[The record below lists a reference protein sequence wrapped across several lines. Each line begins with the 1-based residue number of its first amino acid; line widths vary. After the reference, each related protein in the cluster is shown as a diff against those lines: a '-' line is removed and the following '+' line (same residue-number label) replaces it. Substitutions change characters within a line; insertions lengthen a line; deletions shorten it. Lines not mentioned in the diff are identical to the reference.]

1 MSRTELP
8 LPPSQGIGLQLAVA
22 LGVSVGLG
30 VTEQAHADDTTHPLQ
45 PATTDT
51 TIKLPAVRVGGRHDD
66 SDAASYSAGNTNSQ
80 TLNIS
85 RMPGSVRD
93 TPQTITVIPQEL
105 IKQQRAFTLDQV
117 LSNVPGITLST
128 GEGAGGLNG
137 DQFRIRGL
145 QARQDIYTDGLRD
158 FGTYTRDVFNTESVE
173 VIKGPSGE
181 YFGAGNVG
189 GVINQSQKHAHLG
202 NAFNYDQSFGSGP
215 LFRGVGDIN
224 YQINDDMAIRV
235 NGMFNKQDVVDRNN
249 VTSNRYG
256 AAVDFG
262 VGLRSKTSWHL
273 TWQWLNSDSKPD
285 YGVSMIQVNGIYR
298 PITEYGVPRNTSYTR
313 NFDFDRSNIHTLTSA
328 LKSDISRWLTITNDT
343 RLSLYNRDYTA
354 TTPSSCSGAC
364 ASAILSG
371 QNYALPYGAGGG
383 TAYRQEG
390 WGVQNVLMGRSQF
403 RTGFLHHDIKAGV
416 DINYASDSRWPGS
429 FTNRNNNQTIINPSY
444 NSPGTS
450 VSFPD
455 SGYGNANARD
465 LGLFF
470 SDRIQIT
477 KQLSLFGTGRW
488 DSFSSTYY
496 KRTTEEQGRAEQKSD
511 RWSPS
516 ASIMYAPFK
525 NSSFYFTFARSYKP
539 VGTDVSSLVTVR
551 PQAGDV
557 AQKGVNLSPQR
568 SDLFEV
574 GNKSDFFHKRLGT
587 TVAFFQISENNSR
600 YYDVNGDMQT
610 GFIDSGSGRRI
621 RGVELSA
628 TGKITQNWQVFASY
642 SYMDGIVTHSAT
654 GDNGKTAPQVP
665 HNSMSVWSSYDL
677 SHLILNPEWGTLK
690 IGGGAQ
696 YSSAYWGGPS
706 TTNTGRIPHNFVL
719 NGMVSWDL
727 KHYRVSFNANNI
739 TNRLNYGSS
748 FSGSRVVPAP
758 GRYFIG
764 NVGVTF

>member
-1 MSRTELP
+1 MSRSELSHP
-8 LPPSQGIGLQLAVA
+8 SSQGKGLRVAVA

-30 VTEQAHADDTTHPLQ
+30 VTESKAQAENAAQPPQPSSSDTS
-45 PATTDT
+45 
-51 TIKLPAVRVGGRHDD
+51 IKLSAVRVGGHAE
-66 SDAASYSAGNTNSQ
+66 SKNESYEAGNTNSKI
-80 TLNIS
+80 LNIS
-85 RMPGSVRD
+85 RMPASVRD
-93 TPQTITVIPQEL
+93 TPQTINVVPQEL
-105 IKQQRAFTLDQV
+105 MKQQRAFTLDQA

-189 GVINQSQKHAHLG
+189 GVINQSQKHAHAG
-202 NAFNYDQSFGSGP
+202 NSYSYDQSFGSGP

-298 PITEYGVPRNTSYTR
+298 PITEYGLSRNTSYTR
-313 NFDFDRSNIHTLTSA
+313 NFDFDRSNIHSLTSS
-328 LKSDISRWLTITNDT
+328 LKSEISRWFTLTNDT

-354 TTPSSCSGAC
+354 TTPAACSGAC
-364 ASAILSG
+364 ATAFLAG
-371 QNYALPYGAGGG
+371 GNYALPYGAGGG
-383 TAYRQEG
+383 AAYRQEG
-390 WGVQNVLMGRSQF
+390 WGVQNILMGRSQF
-403 RTGFLHHDIKAGV
+403 KTGFVHHDIKAGV
-416 DINYASDSRWPGS
+416 DVNYASDSRWPGS
-429 FTNRNNNQTIINPSY
+429 FTNRVNNQTIRNPQYSY
-444 NSPGTS
+444 SGTS
-450 VSFPD
+450 VSFPS

-465 LGLFF
+465 VGLFF
-470 SDRIQIT
+470 SDRIQLT

-496 KRTTEEQGRAEQKSD
+496 ARSKAAQGRAEQKSD

-516 ASIMYAPFK
+516 ASIMYSPLK
-525 NSSFYFTFARSYKP
+525 NASFYFTFARSYKP
-539 VGTDVSSLVTVR
+539 VGTDVSSLVTIK

-568 SDLFEV
+568 SDLFEF
-574 GNKSDFFHKRLGT
+574 GSKADFLHKRLGT
-587 TVAFFQISENNSR
+587 TVSFFQISENNSR
-600 YYDVNGDMQT
+600 YYDVNGDMET
-610 GFIDSGSGRRI
+610 GFADSGSGRRI

-628 TGKITQNWQVFASY
+628 NGKLTRDWQVFASY
-642 SYMDGIVTHSAT
+642 SYMDGRVTHSST

-665 HNSMSVWSSYDL
+665 HNTMSVWSSYDL
-677 SHLILNPEWGTLK
+677 SRQLLNPEWGTLK
-690 IGGGAQ
+690 ISGGVQ
-696 YSSAYWGGPS
+696 YSSGYWAGPD
-706 TTNTGRIPHNFVL
+706 TANTARIPNTFLL
-719 NGMVSWDL
+719 NGMLSWDY

-739 TNRLNYGSS
+739 TNKLNYASS
-748 FSGSRVVPAP
+748 FSGSRVVPAS

-764 NVGVTF
+764 NIGVTF

>member
-8 LPPSQGIGLQLAVA
+8 LPPSQGIGLQLAMA

-30 VTEQAHADDTTHPLQ
+30 ATETAHADETTPPLQ
-45 PATTDT
+45 PAASDT
-51 TIKLPAVRVGGRHDD
+51 TIKLPAVRVGGHT
-66 SDAASYSAGNTNSQ
+66 DAEAESYRAGNTNSQ

-93 TPQTITVIPQEL
+93 TPQTITVVPQEL
-105 IKQQRAFTLDQV
+105 MKQQRAFTLDQA

-158 FGTYTRDVFNTESVE
+158 FGTYTRDVFNTDSVE

-189 GVINQSQKHAHLG
+189 GVINQTQKHAHLG
-202 NAFNYDQSFGSGP
+202 NSFNYDQSFGSGP

-235 NGMFNKQDVVDRNN
+235 NGMFNKQDVVGRDNI
-249 VTSNRYG
+249 TSNRYG

-298 PITEYGVPRNTSYTR
+298 PITEYGVSRNTSYTR

-328 LKSDISRWLTITNDT
+328 LKSQVSRWLTITNDT
-343 RLSLYNRDYTA
+343 RLSMYDRDYTA
-354 TTPSSCSGAC
+354 TNPAACSGAC
-364 ASAILSG
+364 AAAILSG
-371 QNYALPYGAGGG
+371 ENYALPYGAGGG
-383 TAYRQEG
+383 AAYRQEG
-390 WGVQNVLMGRSQF
+390 WGVQNILMARSQF
-403 RTGFLHHDIKAGV
+403 KTWFMHHDIKTGV

-429 FTNRNNNQTIINPSY
+429 FTNRSNTQTIINPQY
-444 NSPGTS
+444 NYPNTS

-470 SDRIQIT
+470 SDRIQLT

-488 DSFSSTYY
+488 DSFSSSYY
-496 KRTTEEQGRAEQKSD
+496 TRSTQTQGRAEQKSD

-516 ASIMYAPFK
+516 ASIMYSPLK
-525 NSSFYFTFARSYKP
+525 NTSFYFTFARSYKP
-539 VGTDVSSLVTVR
+539 VGTDVSSLVTIK

-557 AQKGVNLSPQR
+557 PQNGVNLAPQR

-574 GNKSDFFHKRLGT
+574 GNKSDFFNKRLGT
-587 TVAFFQISENNSR
+587 TVALFQISENNSR
-600 YYDVNGDMQT
+600 YYDVNGDMET
-610 GFIDSGSGRRI
+610 GFADSGSGRRI

-628 TGKITQNWQVFASY
+628 TGKITKDWQIFASY
-642 SYMDGIVTHSAT
+642 SYMDGVVTHST
-654 GDNGKTAPQVP
+654 SGDNGKTAPQVP

-677 SHLILNPEWGTLK
+677 SRLILNPKWGALK
-690 IGGGAQ
+690 IGGGVQ
-696 YSSAYWGGPS
+696 YSSAYWAGPD
-706 TTNTGRIPHNFVL
+706 TTNTARIPHNFVL
-719 NGMVSWDL
+719 NGMLSWDL
-727 KHYRVSFNANNI
+727 KHYRVSFNANNL
-739 TNRLNYGSS
+739 TNRLNYSSS
-748 FSGSRVVPAP
+748 FSGSRVVPAS